1 MKKTLLLLIMA
12 IMLVLPGGAS
22 AQLSPGDFVD
32 IRGHWAEQNIAAV
45 SSLGLMN
52 GIGTTYQG
60 FRIFSPEGTVSRA
73 QLANVLQRTFQLDYG
88 MLRFIK
94 QPLASDYYRD
104 VDDAAW
110 YADGVLMCTIN
121 NIFEKTGNFS
131 PDSSVSR
138 IEVAR
143 SIYRSFNAK
152 GISVPMIMLMPIY
165 EDTSSLSQEDINAIT
180 FVSNTGIMRG
190 NNNCFRPEQNMTR
203 AELATVLN
211 RCCALVRI
219 NIQ

>member
-1 MKKTLLLLIMA
+1 
-12 IMLVLPGGAS
+12 MLVLPGGAS

>member
-1 MKKTLLLLIMA
+1 LKKTLLLLIMA

>member
-1 MKKTLLLLIMA
+1 LKKTMFLLLIT
-12 IMLVLPGGAS
+12 IMLAFPGAAS

-45 SSLGLMN
+45 SNMGLMN

-60 FRIFSPEGTVSRA
+60 FRIFSPGGTVSRS

-88 MLRFIK
+88 LLRFIK

-110 YADGVLMCTIN
+110 YADGVLMCAIN

-131 PDSSVSR
+131 PDRPVSR

-152 GISVPMIMLMPIY
+152 GISVPMIMLMPMY
-165 EDTSSLSQEDINAIT
+165 EDTNLLSQEDINAIT

-190 NNNCFRPEQNMTR
+190 NNNCFRPEQTMTR
-203 AELATVLN
+203 AEMATVLN
-211 RCCALVRI
+211 RCLPFVTV
-219 NIQ
+219 NIK